1 MMNNRRSCVRRTPP
15 NRTRLCAILLGAAAL
30 WLVPSAR
37 AGAPDWLKTA
47 ARQAVPTYPKD
58 AIAVVLFSEEIV
70 TVKNSGEIETIYRMA
85 IKILRPEARDRYGT
99 FGVHFDKE
107 TRLTYLKAWCIP
119 ANGKEYEVKEK
130 DAVET
135 QPFEGDLYSDI
146 HYKYLTIPAA
156 DPGNVIGYE
165 YVQKNRPFIL
175 EYEWSFQH
183 VIPVLRARFTL
194 QLPAGWEY
202 KAFWSQYP
210 EAKPQQTGQ
219 NQFTWELTNVPLVEI
234 EPDMP
239 PWRAV
244 AGRLALKYFTADAA
258 QASNV
263 AGSWHDL
270 GLWYASLT
278 TASRQPTPEIKQKVV
293 ELTAGLSGPLEK
305 MKALTSFMQ
314 RQIRYVAI
322 EIGIGGVQPHSAA
335 EVFKFR
341 YGDCKDKATL
351 LSTMLHEIGVESYYV
366 VIHTD
371 RGMVLPE
378 FASPVSFNHV
388 ILAIRLP
395 QDTPAQNLYAVI
407 DHAKLGKL
415 LFFDP
420 TNPYTP
426 LGYIPSYLQDNYGLL
441 VTPDG
446 GDLLK
451 LPLSP
456 PATNRLLR
464 SAKLTLSASGT
475 LSGDVQE
482 IRWGAP
488 AAVERAQFLSATV
501 AERPKLIEN
510 FLNSF
515 LTGWTLT
522 KSTVG
527 NLEKYDEAL
536 TMDYRFMAE
545 NYAKFAGNL
554 LVLRPRVL
562 GAKESSLLE
571 IKPRKYSFAFD
582 EATLQN
588 DDFEI
593 ALPPGY
599 VVDDVPA
606 PVKTDY
612 DFGNY
617 SSEVIVS
624 GNTLHYKRK
633 YEIKDVI
640 VPVQR
645 LDELKKFFRQIASD
659 ERSSAVLRRVSP

>member
-1 MMNNRRSCVRRTPP
+1 MNNRQSCNRRTPP
-15 NRTRLCAILLGAAAL
+15 SRTKLLAVLLGAAAL
-30 WLVPSAR
+30 WLAPGAR
-37 AGAPDWLKTA
+37 AGSPDWLKAA
-47 ARQAVPTYPKD
+47 ARQTVPAYPKD
-58 AIAVVLFSEEIV
+58 TVAVVLFSEEIV
-70 TVKNSGEIETIYRMA
+70 TVKSSGEIETVHRMA
-85 IKILRPEARDRYGT
+85 IRILRPEARDRYDT
-99 FGVHFDKE
+99 FGVDFDKE

-175 EYEWSFQH
+175 EYEWDFQD

-202 KAFWSQYP
+202 KAVWSQYA

-219 NQFTWELTNVPLVEI
+219 NQFTWELANVPLVET
-234 EPDMP
+234 EPYMP

-244 AGRLALKYFTADAA
+244 AGRLALKYFTGDTA
-258 QASNV
+258 QPPNV

-278 TASRQPTPEIKQKVV
+278 TASRQPTPEIKQKVA
-293 ELTAGLSGPLEK
+293 ELTTGLSGPIEK
-305 MKALTSFMQ
+305 MKALTSFLQ

-322 EIGIGGVQPHSAA
+322 EIGIGGIQPHPAGD
-335 EVFKFR
+335 VFKYR

-366 VIHTD
+366 VIHTK

-407 DHAKLGKL
+407 DHPKFGKL

-420 TNPYTP
+420 TDPYTP
-426 LGYIPSYLQDNYGLL
+426 LGYIPSVEQENYALL

-446 GDLLK
+446 GELLS
-451 LPLSP
+451 LPLLP
-456 PATNRLLR
+456 PSTNRLLR
-464 SAKLTLSASGT
+464 SAKLTLSPSGT

-488 AAVERAQFLSATV
+488 AVIERARFLSATV
-501 AERPKLIEN
+501 AERPKILEN
-510 FLNSF
+510 FLNAF
-515 LTGWTLT
+515 LTGWALT

-536 TMDYRFMAE
+536 TMDYHFVAE
-545 NYAKFAGNL
+545 NYAKSAGNL
-554 LVLRPRVL
+554 LLLRPRVL

-571 IKPRKYSFAFD
+571 IKPRKYPFEFS

-588 DDFEI
+588 DEFEI

-606 PVKTDY
+606 PVKTEY

-617 SSEVIVS
+617 SSEVVVS
-624 GNTLHYKRK
+624 GNTLRYKRK
-633 YEIKDVI
+633 YEIKNVI
-640 VPVQR
+640 VAVQR
-645 LDELKKFFRQIASD
+645 LDDLKKFFRQIAGD
-659 ERSSAVLRRVSP
+659 ERSSAVLRRASP